1 MQKNYTSQPT
11 KTEASSSTAGFQQP
25 PKTGQQKNGTG
36 SSRERSSGLSLK
48 ALIDSRFDSTWLK
61 LNSLEMKQL
70 ASNSQMALL
79 LEASVCQNKSIV
91 SGAARGRIVLWIL
104 STCVFIQFAF
114 ICWIA
119 ISNGLL

>member
-1 MQKNYTSQPT
+1 MQKKHTSQPT
-11 KTEASSSTAGFQQP
+11 KTEASSSTGGFQQR
-25 PKTGQQKNGTG
+25 PKTAPSKNGTG
-36 SSRERSSGLSLK
+36 SSREQSFGPNLK

-70 ASNSQMALL
+70 ASNAQMALL
-79 LEASVCQNKSIV
+79 LDASVCQNKSIM
-91 SGAARGRIVLWIL
+91 SGAARGRIVLWVL

>member
-11 KTEASSSTAGFQQP
+11 KTEASSSTAGFQQR

>member
-1 MQKNYTSQPT
+1 MQKKHTSQPT
-11 KTEASSSTAGFQQP
+11 KTEASPSTAGFQQR
-25 PKTGQQKNGTG
+25 PKTAPSKNGTG
-36 SSRERSSGLSLK
+36 SSREQSSGLSLK

-70 ASNSQMALL
+70 ASNAQMALL
-79 LEASVCQNKSIV
+79 LEASVCQNKSIM
-91 SGAARGRIVLWIL
+91 SGAARGRIVLWVL